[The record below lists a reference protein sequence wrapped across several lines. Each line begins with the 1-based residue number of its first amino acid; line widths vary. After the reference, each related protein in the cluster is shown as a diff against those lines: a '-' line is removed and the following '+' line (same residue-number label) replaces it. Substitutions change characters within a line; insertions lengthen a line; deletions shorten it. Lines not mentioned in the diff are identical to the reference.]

1 MASLLCLDDW
11 CSELIAGGRCLP
23 RTNLDFKAMHSSV
36 SDQVFD
42 SRAKADRGGRNTV
55 AATQDAMQINNVG
68 YLAFG

>member
-1 MASLLCLDDW
+1 MASFLPLDEK
-11 CSELIAGGRCLP
+11 CSEMIAGGRYSP